1 MIRMIRVVHRDANL
15 LAADRVYL
23 DAAPS
28 RRTPSGREP
37 RRSSPVVDISAVG
50 AESERV
56 DPGPMRS
63 CPGAS
68 SVFVERPFLFSYRM
82 PSSSTVCL
90 LLNNQ
95 QSPPGVDRIANA
107 PPAGRRLGPIISI
120 ASCSPAEGGK
130 ITSRRHEQSEIP
142 GVPVTEPA
150 YMLTLKLGNVVIC
163 FHHTRQLSQDRSTV
177 VWELCELGFGSLQ
190 L

>member
-1 MIRMIRVVHRDANL
+1 LSIATRICSRRIECTSMPRPRVGHPRAGSP
-15 LAADRVYL
+15 ADPPRWWTFPQS
-23 DAAPS
+23 APS
-28 RRTPSGREP
+28 
-37 RRSSPVVDISAVG
+37 
-50 AESERV
+50 SERV

-142 GVPVTEPA
+142 VTEPA
-150 YMLTLKLGNVVIC
+150 YMLTLNVVIC

-177 VWELCELGFGSLQ
+177 VWELM
-190 L
+190 

>member
-1 MIRMIRVVHRDANL
+1 
-15 LAADRVYL
+15 
-23 DAAPS
+23 
-28 RRTPSGREP
+28 
-37 RRSSPVVDISAVG
+37 
-50 AESERV
+50 
-56 DPGPMRS
+56 
-63 CPGAS
+63 
-68 SVFVERPFLFSYRM
+68 M

-107 PPAGRRLGPIISI
+107 PPDGRRLGPIISI